1 MTDNLSPYTGNVKVY
16 LYGPADLWIVKTNIE
31 GPSAMITPPPL
42 TIATDQ
48 TSDRFGQSVAMSS
61 DGKSFAVAAPYYLA
75 EGKVGLVRVYKDDSG
90 TGDMWLQVHV
100 DIRGTASIDDFGTS
114 VALSSDGT
122 KLTIGASQHVD
133 GTEKGYARIYE
144 RDAAVWTQI
153 GADIV
158 GLTINA
164 QFGASVAMSS
174 NGSVVAIGAPHGQA
188 GDDTG
193 PGELRVFKISIPS
206 PPPPPPSQSMPSQ
219 PPPPGPLATAEA
231 TRDDIVQGITD
242 SRLKKMAELLADA
255 AISRVVVDKLTA
267 KFTAS
272 DADVACSSM
281 YTAMNRLASDSWD
294 ACVATVSSS
303 KRRRILATSTYDV
316 TTVFRGDSPDPINPD
331 AAKNLLIGSGAQGVT
346 AQTSLDP
353 IAELRKISGIDVAL
367 VDRLET
373 EINEVYGSQ
382 PAPPGSSSPDQ
393 VIEIITILFS
403 IGLLAP
409 PTALGILAC
418 FFGPYLRKKLI
429 ARGYRRLADFL
440 VPDPSGELLLLEGK
454 LQKLEAFMAKQKLPR
469 LVDITPE
476 ISTDDITLDAED
488 VLGSGGYGAVFKA
501 THNGQSV
508 AVKAMFA
515 VAGAAVG
522 AASLSEK
529 VPASVV
535 KSVRREAM
543 IMCSLNHP
551 NILRVFGVVP
561 ERAWIV
567 MELCEGGA
575 LDTLLRDI
583 DEELDRATMARI
595 AAETATGIAYLH
607 LPDVSIVHG
616 DMKAGNVL
624 LTKDR
629 SVRICDF
636 GMSEAK
642 NRSRTMTAANVGR
655 SGAALTV
662 AWSAPE
668 LFEDAPKSNATDV
681 YALGVTLWEI
691 YERRVPFGNMPEA
704 AVVSQVMQGKR
715 PGFFSP
721 VEGVDEDHV
730 DTPATLRRIIE
741 ACWSAK
747 LKERPP
753 ADKVAY
759 ILTEL
764 ANPSTDEDEDDFKG
778 GGSRTRWWRRG

>member
-1 MTDNLSPYTGNVKVY
+1 M
-16 LYGPADLWIVKTNIE
+16 
-31 GPSAMITPPPL
+31 
-42 TIATDQ
+42 
-48 TSDRFGQSVAMSS
+48 
-61 DGKSFAVAAPYYLA
+61 
-75 EGKVGLVRVYKDDSG
+75 
-90 TGDMWLQVHV
+90 
-100 DIRGTASIDDFGTS
+100 
-114 VALSSDGT
+114 
-122 KLTIGASQHVD
+122 
-133 GTEKGYARIYE
+133 
-144 RDAAVWTQI
+144 
-153 GADIV
+153 
-158 GLTINA
+158 
-164 QFGASVAMSS
+164 
-174 NGSVVAIGAPHGQA
+174 
-188 GDDTG
+188 
-193 PGELRVFKISIPS
+193 
-206 PPPPPPSQSMPSQ
+206 
-219 PPPPGPLATAEA
+219 ATAEA
-231 TRDDIVQGITD
+231 TRDEIVQGITD
-242 SRLKKMAELLADA
+242 SRLKNMAELLADA
-255 AISRVVVDKLTA
+255 AISRVAVDKLTA

-281 YTAMNRLASDSWD
+281 YTTMNRLASDSWD

-316 TTVFRGDSPDPINPD
+316 TTVFRGGSPDPINVD

-382 PAPPGSSSPDQ
+382 PAPPGSSSRDQ

-409 PTALGILAC
+409 PTALGILTC

-429 ARGYRRLADFL
+429 ARGYRRLADCL
-440 VPDPSGELLLLEGK
+440 VPDPSGDFLKLEGK
-454 LQKLEAFMAKQKLPR
+454 LKNLEAFMAKQKLPR

-476 ISTDDITLDAED
+476 IPADDVALDAED

-501 THNGQSV
+501 SLKGQAV

-515 VAGAAVG
+515 TAGGAVNS
-522 AASLSEK
+522 ASVSEK

-567 MELCEGGA
+567 MELCEGGS
-575 LDTLLRDI
+575 LDVLLRDV
-583 DEELDRATMARI
+583 DEVLDRATTARI

-629 SVRICDF
+629 SVKICDF

-668 LFEDAPKSNATDV
+668 LFEDSPKSNATDV

-715 PGFFSP
+715 PGFLEPEDGNGVHEPGTPRP
-721 VEGVDEDHV
+721 V
-730 DTPATLRRIIE
+730 RRIIE

-747 LKERPP
+747 AKERPP
-753 ADKVAY
+753 ANKVAY
-759 ILTEL
+759 ILSEL
-764 ANPSTDEDEDDFKG
+764 ANPGAG
-778 GGSRTRWWRRG
+778 GGGGGGDDDVFADGRTRWWRRGNNKVAAADAADAAVNAVRSFEDARETLGDAIESRAAESKGKLEERMRAGGRGRVAPEKVPEPEPEKVPEPEPEPAEPEKVPEKVPEPEPAEPKPTEPKPDDER

>member
-1 MTDNLSPYTGNVKVY
+1 M
-16 LYGPADLWIVKTNIE
+16 AI
-31 GPSAMITPPPL
+31 
-42 TIATDQ
+42 
-48 TSDRFGQSVAMSS
+48 SS
-61 DGKSFAVAAPYYLA
+61 DGQRIAVGCPHYIS
-75 EGKVGLVRVYKDDSG
+75 GGSVGFVRVYHEYADN
-90 TGDMWLQVHV
+90 MWGIDHE
-100 DIRGTASIDDFGTS
+100 DIMGPGSIDDFGTS

-188 GDDTG
+188 GEETG
-193 PGELRVFKISIPS
+193 PGELRVFKMSMPS
-206 PPPPPPSQSMPSQ
+206 PPPPPPLPSPPPMPS
-219 PPPPGPLATAEA
+219 PPPPPIPLATAEA
-231 TRDDIVQGITD
+231 TRDDIVKGITD

-281 YTAMNRLASDSWD
+281 YTTMNRLALDSWD

-316 TTVFRGDSPDPINPD
+316 TTVFRRDSPDPINPD

-418 FFGPYLRKKLI
+418 FFGPYLRKTLI

-583 DEELDRATMARI
+583 DEELDRATMARDSGRNRHRYRVPTLAGRFHRARRHEGWER
-595 AAETATGIAYLH
+595 AADQGSFGSNLR
-607 LPDVSIVHG
+607 LWDVRG
-616 DMKAGNVL
+616 EEQEQDD
-624 LTKDR
+624 DR
-629 SVRICDF
+629 
-636 GMSEAK
+636 G
-642 NRSRTMTAANVGR
+642 
-655 SGAALTV
+655 
-662 AWSAPE
+662 
-668 LFEDAPKSNATDV
+668 
-681 YALGVTLWEI
+681 
-691 YERRVPFGNMPEA
+691 ERR
-704 AVVSQVMQGKR
+704 SK
-715 PGFFSP
+715 
-721 VEGVDEDHV
+721 
-730 DTPATLRRIIE
+730 
-741 ACWSAK
+741 
-747 LKERPP
+747 
-753 ADKVAY
+753 
-759 ILTEL
+759 
-764 ANPSTDEDEDDFKG
+764 
-778 GGSRTRWWRRG
+778 RRGAHSRVVGARALRGCA

>member
-1 MTDNLSPYTGNVKVY
+1 MSMSHDGSRVAVGCPGLAKVRVYDYDKVTGTVTQVGADICSDQSTCNRVPAAGFGNSIALSGDGNMLVVGQPSMASGGSTFTGNIKILVPGNVDGDAWTVK
-16 LYGPADLWIVKTNIE
+16 ANFA
-31 GPSAMITPPPL
+31 GPSASS
-42 TIATDQ
+42 ATVTADQ
-48 TSDRFGQSVAMSS
+48 SSDRFGQSVAISS
-61 DGKSFAVAAPYYLA
+61 DGQRIAVGCPHYIS
-75 EGKVGLVRVYKDDSG
+75 GGSVGFVRVYHEYADN
-90 TGDMWLQVHV
+90 MWGIDLT
-100 DIRGTASIDDFGTS
+100 DIMGPGSIDDFGTS

-122 KLTIGASQHVD
+122 KLTIGASQHFE

-188 GDDTG
+188 GEETG
-193 PGELRVFKISIPS
+193 PGELRVFKMSMPS
-206 PPPPPPSQSMPSQ
+206 PPPPPPLPSPPPMPS
-219 PPPPGPLATAEA
+219 PPPPPSPLATAEA

-281 YTAMNRLASDSWD
+281 YTTMNRLASDSWD

-316 TTVFRGDSPDPINPD
+316 TTVFRGDSPDPINVD

-382 PAPPGSSSPDQ
+382 PAPPGSSSRDQ

-508 AVKAMFA
+508 AVKAIFA
-515 VAGAAVG
+515 VADAAVG

-567 MELCEGGA
+567 MELCEGVRSIPCSEISMRN
-575 LDTLLRDI
+575 L
-583 DEELDRATMARI
+583 
-595 AAETATGIAYLH
+595 TG
-607 LPDVSIVHG
+607 
-616 DMKAGNVL
+616 
-624 LTKDR
+624 
-629 SVRICDF
+629 
-636 GMSEAK
+636 
-642 NRSRTMTAANVGR
+642 
-655 SGAALTV
+655 
-662 AWSAPE
+662 
-668 LFEDAPKSNATDV
+668 
-681 YALGVTLWEI
+681 
-691 YERRVPFGNMPEA
+691 RR
-704 AVVSQVMQGKR
+704 
-715 PGFFSP
+715 
-721 VEGVDEDHV
+721 
-730 DTPATLRRIIE
+730 
-741 ACWSAK
+741 
-747 LKERPP
+747 
-753 ADKVAY
+753 
-759 ILTEL
+759 
-764 ANPSTDEDEDDFKG
+764 
-778 GGSRTRWWRRG
+778 WRG

>member
-1 MTDNLSPYTGNVKVY
+1 MLVVGQPSMASGGSTFTGNIKILVPGNVDGDAWTVK
-16 LYGPADLWIVKTNIE
+16 ANFA
-31 GPSAMITPPPL
+31 GPSASS
-42 TIATDQ
+42 ATVTADQ
-48 TSDRFGQSVAMSS
+48 SSDRFGQSVAISS
-61 DGKSFAVAAPYYLA
+61 DGQRIAVGCPHYIS
-75 EGKVGLVRVYKDDSG
+75 GGSVGFVRVYHEYADN
-90 TGDMWLQVHV
+90 MWGIDLT
-100 DIRGTASIDDFGTS
+100 DIMGPGSIDDFGTS

-122 KLTIGASQHVD
+122 KLTIGASQHFE

-188 GDDTG
+188 GEETG
-193 PGELRVFKISIPS
+193 PGELRVFKMSMPS
-206 PPPPPPSQSMPSQ
+206 PPPPPPLPSPPPMPS
-219 PPPPGPLATAEA
+219 PPPPPSPLATAEA

-281 YTAMNRLASDSWD
+281 YTTMNRLASDSWD

-316 TTVFRGDSPDPINPD
+316 TTVFRGDSPDPINVD

-382 PAPPGSSSPDQ
+382 PAPPGSSSRDQ

-508 AVKAMFA
+508 AVKAIFA
-515 VAGAAVG
+515 VADAAVG

-567 MELCEGGA
+567 MELCEGVRSIPCSEISMRN
-575 LDTLLRDI
+575 L
-583 DEELDRATMARI
+583 
-595 AAETATGIAYLH
+595 TG
-607 LPDVSIVHG
+607 
-616 DMKAGNVL
+616 
-624 LTKDR
+624 
-629 SVRICDF
+629 
-636 GMSEAK
+636 
-642 NRSRTMTAANVGR
+642 
-655 SGAALTV
+655 
-662 AWSAPE
+662 
-668 LFEDAPKSNATDV
+668 
-681 YALGVTLWEI
+681 
-691 YERRVPFGNMPEA
+691 RR
-704 AVVSQVMQGKR
+704 
-715 PGFFSP
+715 
-721 VEGVDEDHV
+721 
-730 DTPATLRRIIE
+730 
-741 ACWSAK
+741 
-747 LKERPP
+747 
-753 ADKVAY
+753 
-759 ILTEL
+759 
-764 ANPSTDEDEDDFKG
+764 
-778 GGSRTRWWRRG
+778 WRG